1 MSDIEILCRKS
12 LLGFTLPQLK
22 SEFEKTGLTNLD
34 AKRVFPWIH
43 LKSARS
49 FDIMSD
55 VPLKVR
61 KILEENYCIDIP
73 PCEILQESR
82 DGTKKALLK
91 LDDKNCI
98 ETVFI
103 PGEKRSTVCVSSQI
117 GCAMGCRFCY
127 TGTQKFVRNLTSSEI
142 VSQVLFWGGKI
153 TNIVFM
159 GMGEPL
165 LNFENLSS
173 ALELLLSERAHNFSR
188 NKITV
193 STSGIIENAIFDLAK
208 FGVKLAISLHA
219 SDDETRSRI
228 MPVNNTYNIKMLMS
242 AATEYQKSSNTDF
255 VTFEYLLLKGVNDS
269 DRDATE
275 LAKLLRSVPG
285 KVNLITFNSWPGSPF
300 AGSDRDHAHHFLR
313 ILLSKGIRAIV
324 RKSGGDDILAAC
336 GQLKGKK

>member
-1 MSDIEILCRKS
+1 MSEIDFTNII
-12 LLGFTLPQLK
+12 GFTLSQLK
-22 SEFEKTGLTNLD
+22 TEFAKIGLTNLD

-43 LKSARS
+43 TKSARS

-61 KILEENYCIDIP
+61 KILEENYSIKIP
-73 PCEILQESR
+73 NCVTLQKSR

-91 LDDKNCI
+91 LWDENCI

-103 PGEKRSTVCVSSQI
+103 PEEKRSTVCVSSQI
-117 GCAMGCRFCY
+117 GCAVGCKFCY
-127 TGTQKFVRNLTSSEI
+127 TGTQNFVRNLTSSEI
-142 VSQVLFWGGKI
+142 IAQILFWNESV

-165 LNFENLSS
+165 LNFENLAS
-173 ALELLLSERAHNFSR
+173 ALELLLEERAHNFSR
-188 NKITV
+188 HKITV

-219 SDDETRSRI
+219 SNDETRSRI
-228 MPVNNTYNIKMLMS
+228 MPINNKYNIKTLIN
-242 AATEYQKSSNTDF
+242 AAEEYQRNSNTDH
-255 VTFEYLLLKGVNDS
+255 VTFEYLLLKGINDS
-269 DRDATE
+269 DANAIE
-275 LAKLLRSVPG
+275 LSRLLRSIPS

-300 AGSDRDHAHHFLR
+300 IGSSYDHAHRFAK
-313 ILLSKGIRAIV
+313 ILLGKGIRTIV
-324 RKSGGDDILAAC
+324 RKSRGDDVLAAC